1 MTVCAMPLSLSES
14 GVEELNALAD
24 FGVFGFTD
32 QYVNVILAGSR
43 MGSSK

>member
-24 FGVFGFTD
+24 FGVF
-32 QYVNVILAGSR
+32 ILAGSR